1 MRSLLCYLLGAAL
14 VGSILTNCATH
25 NRLQAERLA
34 QRISTNRVVAGVHFP
49 VDNVAGRILGT
60 ALGRYFAYLCGARS
74 PQGAALAWRHAGFYG
89 QRCDGGIEFDPA
101 SQPLSGADAPAYYSF
116 EPPARRPLTGPAS
129 NSVLRELFE
138 RARQECA
145 DLRISFG

>member
-1 MRSLLCYLLGAAL
+1 VTTQL
-14 VGSILTNCATH
+14 
-25 NRLQAERLA
+25 ERLA

-116 EPPARRPLTGPAS
+116 EPPARSPLTGPAS